1 MERDRSLPKLPTHSS
16 FAKVLHHQSMHQQ
29 SQPSISPSPIM
40 RSYVALSGNTKDTT
54 NVNSGQLSARSYLR
68 IKKKLS
74 QHFPDSKL
82 QRKILDKL
90 KQGANNE
97 DINSLFGKDEG
108 IVMDFNENLM
118 QMASQMRQLHAVK
131 DYFKQ

>member
-1 MERDRSLPKLPTHSS
+1 
-16 FAKVLHHQSMHQQ
+16 
-29 SQPSISPSPIM
+29 M